1 MLQRYVHFSHKER
14 TDERS
19 CLTPKREVQTA
30 GKDGMNYYSD
40 NQRRKKYRRKQRRS
54 LYALIGVL
62 SAVLLVLV
70 LVLLLIK
77 PKVSMYAELEMEAG
91 GEFPAAQSFLA
102 EKRDVQVLYANSSA
116 VKPNVPG
123 VYDVMLT
130 CEGKE
135 YSARIRVKD
144 TVAPTAAVQDI
155 NSLGRVPE
163 AADFVVSYEDA
174 TEVTVRYVDAPA
186 ADVEGEQIV
195 TIELEDLGGNK
206 TQYQAKLTLTIDREA
221 PVITGVTDKTVYLN
235 ESVSYKSGITVTDDM
250 DPNPVWDVDADA
262 VDLSKVGE
270 YPVTYTARDASGN
283 ETVVS
288 CVVKVLEKKDYYVP
302 YETIYQEVDAILEQ
316 IIEEDMTLQEQVW
329 AVYVWIRT
337 NNTYVNHSDKEDWMQ
352 AAHVMMTEN
361 KGDCFNYYSL
371 CKLMLDRL
379 GIPNMDVRKV
389 KNYEGDSDHYWS
401 LVSLDGG
408 NTWYHVDTTPRT
420 NPASFCLVTD
430 KFMDD
435 YSAANGNCFNRDKSL
450 YPATPEED
458 L

>member
-1 MLQRYVHFSHKER
+1 
-14 TDERS
+14 
-19 CLTPKREVQTA
+19 
-30 GKDGMNYYSD
+30 MNYYSD
-40 NQRRKKYRRKQRRS
+40 NQRRRKQRRKQRRG
-54 LYALIGVL
+54 LVALIGVL
-62 SAVLLVLV
+62 SAILLILV
-70 LVLLLIK
+70 LVLLLVK
-77 PKVSMYAELEMEAG
+77 PKVSLYTELTMEAG
-91 GEFPAAQSFLA
+91 GEFPAAQDFLA
-102 EKRDVQVLYANSSA
+102 ENRDVQVLYANSSA

-135 YSARIRVKD
+135 YSAKIRVVD
-144 TVAPTAAVQDI
+144 TVAPTATVQDI
-155 NSLGRVPE
+155 NSLGRIPE
-163 AADFVVSYEDA
+163 AADFVVSYTDA
-174 TEVTVRYVDAPA
+174 TKVTVSYLTGPEKDK
-186 ADVEGEQIV
+186 DGEQTV
-195 TIELEDLGGNK
+195 TIVLTDLGGNK

-221 PVITGVTDKTVYLN
+221 PVITGVTDKIVYLG
-235 ESVSYKSGITVTDDM
+235 EAVSYMSGITVTDGM
-250 DPNPVWDVDADA
+250 DPTPTLDVDKDA

-270 YPVTYTARDASGN
+270 YPITYTARDASGN

-302 YETIYQEVDAILEQ
+302 YETIYQEVDAILDE
-316 IIEEDMTLQEQVW
+316 IIEDDMTLQEQVW
-329 AVYVWIRT
+329 AIYVWIRT
-337 NNTYVNHSDKEDWMQ
+337 NNTYINHSDKEDWMQ

-435 YSAANGNCFNRDKSL
+435 YSAANGKCFNRDKSL
-450 YPATPEED
+450 YPATPEEE

>member
-1 MLQRYVHFSHKER
+1 
-14 TDERS
+14 
-19 CLTPKREVQTA
+19 
-30 GKDGMNYYSD
+30 MNYYSD
-40 NQRRKKYRRKQRRS
+40 NQRRGKYRRKQRRG
-54 LYALIGVL
+54 LVALIGVL
-62 SAVLLVLV
+62 SAILLILV
-70 LVLLLIK
+70 LVLLLVK
-77 PKVSMYAELEMEAG
+77 PKVSLYTELTMEAG
-91 GEFPAAQSFLA
+91 GEFPAAQDFLA
-102 EKRDVQVLYANSSA
+102 ENRDVQVLYANSSA

-123 VYDVMLT
+123 IYDVMLT
-130 CEGKE
+130 CDGKE
-135 YSARIRVKD
+135 YSAKIRVVD
-144 TVAPTAAVQDI
+144 TVAPTATVQDI
-155 NSLGRVPE
+155 NSLGRIPE
-163 AADFVVSYEDA
+163 AADFVVSYNDA
-174 TEVTVRYVDAPA
+174 TKVTISYLAEPEKDKDGEQTVTVVL
-186 ADVEGEQIV
+186 
-195 TIELEDLGGNK
+195 TDLGGNK

-221 PVITGVTDKTVYLN
+221 PVITGVTDKIVYLG
-235 ESVSYKSGITVTDDM
+235 ESVSYMSGVAVTDGM
-250 DPNPVWDVDADA
+250 DPNPTLDVDTDA

-270 YPVTYTARDASGN
+270 YPITYTARDASGN

-302 YETIYQEVDAILEQ
+302 YETIYQEVDAILDE
-316 IIEEDMTLQEQVW
+316 IIEDDMTLQEQVW
-329 AVYVWIRT
+329 AIYVWIRT
-337 NNTYVNHSDKEDWMQ
+337 NNTYINHSDKEDWMQ

-361 KGDCFNYYSL
+361 KGDCFNYYAL

-379 GIPNMDVRKV
+379 GIPNLDVRKV

-435 YSAANGNCFNRDKSL
+435 YSAANGKCFNRDKSL

>member
-1 MLQRYVHFSHKER
+1 
-14 TDERS
+14 
-19 CLTPKREVQTA
+19 
-30 GKDGMNYYSD
+30 MNYYSD
-40 NQRRKKYRRKQRRS
+40 NQRRGKYRRKQRRG
-54 LYALIGVL
+54 LVALIGVL
-62 SAVLLVLV
+62 SAILLILV
-70 LVLLLIK
+70 LVLLLVK
-77 PKVSMYAELEMEAG
+77 PKVSLYTELTMEAG
-91 GEFPAAQSFLA
+91 GEFPAAQDFLA
-102 EKRDVQVLYANSSA
+102 ENRDVQVLYANSSA

-123 VYDVMLT
+123 IYDVMLT
-130 CEGKE
+130 CDGKE
-135 YSARIRVKD
+135 YSAKIRVVD
-144 TVAPTAAVQDI
+144 TVAPTATVQDI
-155 NSLGRVPE
+155 NSLGRIPE
-163 AADFVVSYEDA
+163 AADFVVSYNDA
-174 TEVTVRYVDAPA
+174 TKVTISYLTEPEKNNDGEQTVTVVL
-186 ADVEGEQIV
+186 
-195 TIELEDLGGNK
+195 TDLGGNK

-221 PVITGVTDKTVYLN
+221 PVITGVTDKIVYLG
-235 ESVSYKSGITVTDDM
+235 ESVSYMSGVAVTDGM
-250 DPNPVWDVDADA
+250 DPNPTLDVDTDA

-270 YPVTYTARDASGN
+270 YPITYTARDASGN

-302 YETIYQEVDAILEQ
+302 YETIYQEVDAILDE
-316 IIEEDMTLQEQVW
+316 IIEDDMTLQEQVW
-329 AVYVWIRT
+329 AIYVWIRT
-337 NNTYVNHSDKEDWMQ
+337 NNTYINHSDKEDWMQ

-361 KGDCFNYYSL
+361 KGDCFNYYAL

-379 GIPNMDVRKV
+379 GIPNLDVRKV

-435 YSAANGNCFNRDKSL
+435 YSAANGKCFNRDKSL

>member
-1 MLQRYVHFSHKER
+1 MS
-14 TDERS
+14 
-19 CLTPKREVQTA
+19 
-30 GKDGMNYYSD
+30 YYSD
-40 NQRRKKYRRKQRRS
+40 NQRRKKYRRKQRRG
-54 LYALIGVL
+54 LVALIGVL
-62 SAVLLVLV
+62 SAILLILV
-70 LVLLLIK
+70 LVLLLVK
-77 PKVSMYAELEMEAG
+77 PKVSLYTELTMEAG

-102 EKRDVQVLYANSSA
+102 DNRDVQVLYANSSA

-135 YSARIRVKD
+135 YSAKIRVVD
-144 TVAPTAAVQDI
+144 TVAPTATVQDI
-155 NSLGRVPE
+155 NSLGRIPE
-163 AADFVVSYEDA
+163 AADFVVSYNDA
-174 TEVTVRYVDAPA
+174 TKVAVSYLTEPEKGED
-186 ADVEGEQIV
+186 GEQTV
-195 TIELEDLGGNK
+195 TIVLTDLGGNK

-221 PVITGVTDKTVYLN
+221 PVIAGVTDKIVYLG
-235 ESVSYKSGITVTDDM
+235 EAVSYMSGVTVTDDL
-250 DPNPVWDVDADA
+250 DPNPTLDVDIDA
-262 VDLSKVGE
+262 VDPSKVGE
-270 YPVTYTARDASGN
+270 YPITYTARDASGN

-288 CVVKVLEKKDYYVP
+288 CLVKVLEKKDYYVP
-302 YETIYQEVDAILEQ
+302 YETIYQEVDAILDE
-316 IIEEDMTLQEQVW
+316 IIEDDMTLQEQVW
-329 AVYVWIRT
+329 AIYVWIRT
-337 NNTYVNHSDKEDWMQ
+337 NNTYINHSDKEDWMQ

-379 GIPNMDVRKV
+379 GIPNLDVRKV

-435 YSAANGNCFNRDKSL
+435 YSAANGKCFNRDKSL